1 VSCYTRHLTEFL
13 PAEPTAADKR
23 AMDARVREVLGM
35 RDADCPEV
43 WAKVKDERER
53 LATALAERD
62 A

>member
-13 PAEPTAADKR
+13 PAEPSAADKR
-23 AMDARVREVLGM
+23 ALDAAVREVLGM

-43 WAKVKDERER
+43 WEAVKANREL
-53 LATALAERD
+53 LATALQERG